1 VTRPLRIGIQLP
13 EVEREVRW
21 AEYVDLART
30 AEEVGFDSIWLGDHL
45 LYRGENG
52 HERGPWEVWTMLAAL
67 AGATERVTLGPLVA
81 CTAFH
86 PPAVLAKMAATV
98 DEISGGRL
106 VLGLGAGWNET
117 EFRSFG
123 LRYDQRVARF
133 AEAFAVIAPLVRG
146 ERATLAGQFSSVD
159 EAVLL
164 PASARAT
171 ERPLPLMIGS
181 TGERML
187 ELTLGT
193 VEMWNTWFTEFG
205 NTPEGFAVLNR
216 RVSAIAERVG
226 RPAAEIDRSACVLV
240 VVDPASRERRVP
252 EGCTPLAG
260 DPATVAAAMH
270 AYAAAGADEVILVA
284 NPIDHE
290 SIRALGRALA
300 LLDD

>member
-1 VTRPLRIGIQLP
+1 MTRPLRIGIQLP

-30 AEEVGFDSIWLGDHL
+30 AEEVGFDSIWLGDNL
-45 LYRGENG
+45 MYRGENG
-52 HERGPWEVWTMLAAL
+52 HELGPWEVWTMLAAL

-123 LRYDQRVARF
+123 LPYDQRVARF

-270 AYAAAGADEVILVA
+270 AYASAGADEVILVA

>member
-1 VTRPLRIGIQLP
+1 MTRPLRIGIQLP

-45 LYRGENG
+45 LYRGESG

-67 AGATERVTLGPLVA
+67 AGATERVILGPLVA

-86 PPAVLAKMAATV
+86 PPAVVAKMAATV

-123 LRYDQRVARF
+123 LPYDQRVARF
-133 AEAFAVIAPLVRG
+133 AEAFAVIVPLVRG

-164 PASARAT
+164 PPSARAT

-187 ELTLGT
+187 ELSLGT

-240 VVDPASRERRVP
+240 VVDPTSRERRVP

-270 AYAAAGADEVILVA
+270 AYASAGADEVILVA
-284 NPIDHE
+284 NPIGHE

>member
-30 AEEVGFDSIWLGDHL
+30 AEEVGVDSIWLGDHL

-123 LRYDQRVARF
+123 LPYDQRVARF

-270 AYAAAGADEVILVA
+270 AYASAGADEVILVA

>member
-1 VTRPLRIGIQLP
+1 
-13 EVEREVRW
+13 
-21 AEYVDLART
+21 
-30 AEEVGFDSIWLGDHL
+30 
-45 LYRGENG
+45 
-52 HERGPWEVWTMLAAL
+52 
-67 AGATERVTLGPLVA
+67 
-81 CTAFH
+81 
-86 PPAVLAKMAATV
+86 
-98 DEISGGRL
+98 
-106 VLGLGAGWNET
+106 
-117 EFRSFG
+117 
-123 LRYDQRVARF
+123 
-133 AEAFAVIAPLVRG
+133 
-146 ERATLAGQFSSVD
+146 
-159 EAVLL
+159 
-164 PASARAT
+164 
-171 ERPLPLMIGS
+171 MIGS

-270 AYAAAGADEVILVA
+270 AYASAGADEVILVA

>member
-1 VTRPLRIGIQLP
+1 MTRPLRIGIQLP

-21 AEYVDLART
+21 TEYVDLART

-123 LRYDQRVARF
+123 LPYDQRVARF
-133 AEAFAVIAPLVRG
+133 AEAFAVIVPLVRG

-270 AYAAAGADEVILVA
+270 AYASAGADEVILVA